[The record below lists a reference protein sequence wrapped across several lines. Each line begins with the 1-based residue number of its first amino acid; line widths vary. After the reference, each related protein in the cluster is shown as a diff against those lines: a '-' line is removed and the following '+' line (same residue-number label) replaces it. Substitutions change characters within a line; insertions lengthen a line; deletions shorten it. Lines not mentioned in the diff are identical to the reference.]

1 MSPLLQKCCLCLSAN
16 ESFARAEADL
26 GLLTGMKVGHSTLQ
40 RQVQTETDQLE
51 LKDSQQAVNEVCLD
65 GGKVRLRT
73 EAKGQ
78 SCQWKDYKAAR
89 LSGIYYGA
97 TFDCSEEL
105 IAWINSQ
112 SLTNPLICLGDG
124 HDGIWNLFAQI
135 GTQQQRQEIL
145 DWFHLKENLF
155 KVGGSWKRLRKGET
169 LLWQGKVQEALT
181 LFQQECPKRARKFL
195 AYLNKH
201 RYRLVNYEL
210 LQSEYQISIGS
221 GAVESAVKQIDRR
234 LKISGAQWNFSSVNR
249 ILRLRCAYL
258 NGQLAI

>member
-1 MSPLLQKCCLCLSAN
+1 M
-16 ESFARAEADL
+16 
-26 GLLTGMKVGHSTLQ
+26 
-40 RQVQTETDQLE
+40 
-51 LKDSQQAVNEVCLD
+51 CLD

-73 EAKGQ
+73 EQEGQ
-78 SCQWKDYKAAR
+78 PCEWRDYKAAR

-97 TFDCSEEL
+97 TFGCSEEL
-105 IAWINSQ
+105 TAWINAQ
-112 SLTNPLICLGDG
+112 VLINPLVCLGDG

-155 KVGGSWKRLRKGET
+155 KVGGSLKRLRQGET
-169 LLWQGKVQEALT
+169 WLWQGKVEQASAL
-181 LFQQECPKRARKFL
+181 FEQECPKRARKFL

-201 RYRLVNYEL
+201 RHRLVNYEL
-210 LQSEYQISIGS
+210 LQTEYQISIGS

-234 LKISGAQWNFSSVNR
+234 LKISGAQWNSTAVNR
-249 ILRLRCAYL
+249 MLRLRCAYL

>member
-1 MSPLLQKCCLCLSAN
+1 MHLRRKQLESLGVETRTRISPLLQKCCLCLSAN

-112 SLTNPLICLGDG
+112 SLTNPLIGLGDG

-155 KVGGSWKRLRKGET
+155 KVGGHGKDSEKEKLCCGKEKFKKRSPYFNKNVPSGRVNF
-169 LLWQGKVQEALT
+169 WLT
-181 LFQQECPKRARKFL
+181 
-195 AYLNKH
+195 
-201 RYRLVNYEL
+201 
-210 LQSEYQISIGS
+210 
-221 GAVESAVKQIDRR
+221 
-234 LKISGAQWNFSSVNR
+234 
-249 ILRLRCAYL
+249 
-258 NGQLAI
+258 